1 MPEIPMRTL
10 ALTALIGASLFAVGA
25 AEAQERLILN
35 VKPRSWLDAGT
46 QVQVGSMQGY
56 VYDQQGSRDTARFG
70 ARGSNS
76 GFGPTRPGEGITF
89 ETPAT
94 WSVR

>member
-1 MPEIPMRTL
+1 MRRL
-10 ALTALIGASLFAVGA
+10 ALSALAGVSFFAIGA
-25 AEAQERLILN
+25 AEAQDRGLTLN

-46 QVQVGSMQGY
+46 HVPVGSMQGY
-56 VYDQQGSRDTARFG
+56 VYDQQGSRDTARYG

-76 GFGPTRPGEGITF
+76 GFAPARPGEGITF